1 MVLIFCTVSME
12 ETLLVGFYGKI
23 WGDNCEKLPLPLIC
37 KSLIRVLYPWSLGTR
52 GSIGLVLDPECLGI
66 SCRML
71 EVFAGTVLH
80 RLHKKRV
87 IPSCL
92 RKPLISRSWVQLRI
106 ASILGLAVWVCFV
119 LAFVAGSLVLLAFI
133 SFCTHR
139 VFL

>member
-1 MVLIFCTVSME
+1 ME

-37 KSLIRVLYPWSLGTR
+37 KSLIRVFLYPWSLGTR

-87 IPSCL
+87 IPGGL

-106 ASILGLAVWVCFV
+106 ASILGLAVLVRFV
-119 LAFVAGSLVLLAFI
+119 LGLVAGSWFLLAFI
-133 SFCTHR
+133 SFCRHR
-139 VFL
+139 AFL